1 MLKFWQKSLLYV
13 LALRLDT
20 VIENLISK
28 DQTGFVRGR
37 HSFSNIRRLLGVIH
51 SSKLS
56 QDPVPQV
63 VISLDAE
70 KAFDRIEWK
79 YLFFVLERF
88 GFGTSLLS
96 LIKLL
101 YFSPKTS
108 VITNGVR
115 SKFFPLSRGTRQ
127 GCPLSPLLFTLAIE
141 PLSIA
146 LRHSQHFTGIS
157 SMGIEHRVSLYA
169 DDMLLYISDPTLGI
183 RQVVKIL
190 KHFGTFS
197 GYKLNFS
204 KSICFL
210 INSKGL
216 LILNTDIPFQLSI
229 SGFR

>member
-1 MLKFWQKSLLYV
+1 M
-13 LALRLDT
+13 
-20 VIENLISK
+20 
-28 DQTGFVRGR
+28 
-37 HSFSNIRRLLGVIH
+37 H
-51 SSKLS
+51 
-56 QDPVPQV
+56 
-63 VISLDAE
+63 E
-70 KAFDRIEWK
+70 KAFDRVEWK

-88 GFGTSLLS
+88 GFGISRLS

-101 YFSPKTS
+101 YFSPKAS
-108 VITNGVR
+108 VITNRVR

-146 LRHSQHFTGIS
+146 LRHSQHFTGMS

-183 RQVVKIL
+183 PQVVKIL

-204 KSICFL
+204 KSICFP

-229 SGFR
+229 SGFRYLGINITQGFPNLYKENFPPLIENLKLGIRYFSLLQVELTV